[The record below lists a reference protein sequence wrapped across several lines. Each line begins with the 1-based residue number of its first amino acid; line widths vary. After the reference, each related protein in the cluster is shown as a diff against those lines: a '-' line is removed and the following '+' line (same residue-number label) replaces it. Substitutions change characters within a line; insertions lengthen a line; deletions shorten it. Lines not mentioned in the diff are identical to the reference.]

1 MLMQTGNSRGLPP
14 CHLSK
19 HCLRLLDRLDELHE
33 LPQHSVDY
41 LLEHSGDEQL
51 LTQLDLHIPQCPT
64 CTTVLTMARK
74 QRDWQRSSIQMVLVE
89 GEQSV
94 PSTTTRVMSTIQSGA
109 RIVTRQAPLSS
120 DHIEQVP
127 GCSSLGNPRFRSK
140 SSFRQGKFWRNI
152 GALLA
157 AAALILMT
165 IGVFSQLPHRYTSLT
180 ASSSYRQYTGDWGA
194 VIIGQVGEHGYTSI
208 MNYDPDTGRSVLLVP
223 PKHVV
228 QIDGVSHDGY
238 NVLYHFAEHGHT
250 YFSTLTPFS
259 HADYF
264 YALNDDSVGKALWET
279 DSRHVFIA
287 SDRHGILEVDT
298 QTGTTQTILAS
309 LNVGHLWFYRNGYL
323 YFDAMKYKVSYDLWR
338 VNVLTG
344 TVQRVTKTFRG
355 RSYLLSPDGTTIF
368 YADKLGGNAL
378 GATAIYT
385 INVNAAGAYSHV
397 LLQIDA
403 VPIGFAAD
411 NSLELLGRMN
421 GAFQLIKLK
430 PTEPNVDRVVLYD
443 VAPGAAVLCENPAL
457 TAVPVCD
464 ENAALSP
471 YGHGLVIEAR
481 YNDGSTK
488 IWGDNLST
496 GKRIILQT
504 VHGPVSTP
512 HMQLPGWDRIQVPK
526 PVQTT

>member
-1 MLMQTGNSRGLPP
+1 MQTGNSRGLPP

-19 HCLRLLDRLDELHE
+19 QCLRLLDRLDELHE
-33 LPQHSVDY
+33 LPQQSVDY

-51 LTQLDLHIPQCPT
+51 LTRLDLHIPQCPT
-64 CTTVLTMARK
+64 CITVLTMARK

-94 PSTTTRVMSTIQSGA
+94 PSTTTRVMSTIQSEA

-127 GCSSLGNPRFRSK
+127 GCSSLGNPQFRSK

-165 IGVFSQLPHRYTSLT
+165 IGVFSQLPHRYASPT
-180 ASSSYRQYTGDWGA
+180 ASSPYRQYTGDWGA

-259 HADYF
+259 HVGYF

-287 SDRHGILEVDT
+287 SGRHGIIEVDT

-355 RSYLLSPDGTTIF
+355 RSYLLR
-368 YADKLGGNAL
+368 
-378 GATAIYT
+378 
-385 INVNAAGAYSHV
+385 
-397 LLQIDA
+397 QIDA
-403 VPIGFAAD
+403 VPVGFAAD
-411 NSLELLGRMN
+411 NSLELLGRVN

-430 PTEPNVDRVVLYD
+430 PAEPNVDRVVLYD
-443 VAPGAAVLCENPAL
+443 VAPGATVLCENPAL
-457 TAVPVCD
+457 TAAPVCD

-471 YGHGLVIEAR
+471 YGHGLVVEAR

-512 HMQLPGWDRIQVPK
+512 HMQLPGWDRIQVPM